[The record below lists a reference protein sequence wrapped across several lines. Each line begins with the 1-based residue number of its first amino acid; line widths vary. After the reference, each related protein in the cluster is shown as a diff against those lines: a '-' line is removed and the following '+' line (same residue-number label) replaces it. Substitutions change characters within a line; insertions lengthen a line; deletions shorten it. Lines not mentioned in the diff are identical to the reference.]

1 MKHTKWITVLILLF
15 VPLIAAAQLAP
26 TERIVMQVPFKF
38 TVGDVAIPGGEI
50 IVQTAD
56 EKGSLLLVRNRD
68 ARVAVFTLPANTR
81 VGQAAPVTAMVFH
94 KYGDRYFLA
103 GLKVADSIAVYE
115 FHQSKLEKEFQAQNL
130 HPTEKVLLASTR

>member
-1 MKHTKWITVLILLF
+1 
-15 VPLIAAAQLAP
+15 
-26 TERIVMQVPFKF
+26 
-38 TVGDVAIPGGEI
+38 
-50 IVQTAD
+50 
-56 EKGSLLLVRNRD
+56 
-68 ARVAVFTLPANTR
+68 
-81 VGQAAPVTAMVFH
+81 MVFH